1 MVSRRTFAAI
11 TMLMAIILFLFQGLN
26 LAKEKL
32 NHYEKNAYAAEK
44 EDLEDGSG
52 AFGTED
58 ASGEKNIT
66 GSRGTIVYIGEAEE
80 HSVGAVVC
88 EWCRYMKYEAAV
100 YPSMRKY
107 EQAMEKKGA
116 KQPEMIV
123 VNSESIDW
131 TALKDV
137 IDLQDSVDEGIHVV
151 FANLP
156 EVSVIRKNQKLREL
170 LGIAEVK
177 EDSTTVTGLDLYD
190 NLMLGGENIYRAENK
205 EEENRQDL
213 KLTFPWFK
221 LGDGTKTYM
230 KGFPEDQT
238 LKTQDYPVV
247 IWRKNFGTAS
257 VFAVNGDYMEDETG
271 LGLLTGMVYET
282 RNYLIYPIVNAQNLV
297 VQNFPSLAEENTD
310 KMQEIYGNGTK
321 DVNRD
326 IVWPSIAAI
335 YRKNHFGLTCM
346 VAPKLDYD
354 APAEAD
360 GELLHYYA
368 KLLNEEKGEMGLSG
382 FTESETSVK
391 EKLDEDQSFMQKN
404 LSDFYFSS
412 FFSGNLSEQEMET
425 ALQQSALGS
434 VRTVVKS
441 KDTAGDLVSYLDAQT
456 TQQKIVTEDTGRFTY
471 RSWMKMKSIESA
483 LGYASVELDLSR
495 VIYPKTEEDRWE
507 KIVKEFAS
515 NLGTYWQPF
524 SGFDG
529 TTVSTCDSR
538 IRTFLNLRCEDER
551 EGDTITLKTTGT
563 EKTAYYVIRT
573 HNESVE
579 KVTGGTAEKLE
590 DSAWLI
596 RAEKSEVTITL
607 RASDR
612 RYYYEEGVKNE

>member
-1 MVSRRTFAAI
+1 
-11 TMLMAIILFLFQGLN
+11 
-26 LAKEKL
+26 
-32 NHYEKNAYAAEK
+32 
-44 EDLEDGSG
+44 
-52 AFGTED
+52 
-58 ASGEKNIT
+58 
-66 GSRGTIVYIGEAEE
+66 
-80 HSVGAVVC
+80 
-88 EWCRYMKYEAAV
+88 
-100 YPSMRKY
+100 
-107 EQAMEKKGA
+107 
-116 KQPEMIV
+116 
-123 VNSESIDW
+123 
-131 TALKDV
+131 
-137 IDLQDSVDEGIHVV
+137 
-151 FANLP
+151 
-156 EVSVIRKNQKLREL
+156 
-170 LGIAEVK
+170 
-177 EDSTTVTGLDLYD
+177 
-190 NLMLGGENIYRAENK
+190 
-205 EEENRQDL
+205 
-213 KLTFPWFK
+213 
-221 LGDGTKTYM
+221 M

-282 RNYLIYPIVNAQNLV
+282 RNYLIYPVVNAQNLV
-297 VQNFPSLAEENTD
+297 VQNFPSLAEENMD

>member
-1 MVSRRTFAAI
+1 
-11 TMLMAIILFLFQGLN
+11 
-26 LAKEKL
+26 
-32 NHYEKNAYAAEK
+32 
-44 EDLEDGSG
+44 
-52 AFGTED
+52 
-58 ASGEKNIT
+58 
-66 GSRGTIVYIGEAEE
+66 
-80 HSVGAVVC
+80 
-88 EWCRYMKYEAAV
+88 
-100 YPSMRKY
+100 
-107 EQAMEKKGA
+107 
-116 KQPEMIV
+116 
-123 VNSESIDW
+123 
-131 TALKDV
+131 
-137 IDLQDSVDEGIHVV
+137 
-151 FANLP
+151 
-156 EVSVIRKNQKLREL
+156 
-170 LGIAEVK
+170 
-177 EDSTTVTGLDLYD
+177 
-190 NLMLGGENIYRAENK
+190 
-205 EEENRQDL
+205 
-213 KLTFPWFK
+213 
-221 LGDGTKTYM
+221 
-230 KGFPEDQT
+230 
-238 LKTQDYPVV
+238 
-247 IWRKNFGTAS
+247 
-257 VFAVNGDYMEDETG
+257 
-271 LGLLTGMVYET
+271 
-282 RNYLIYPIVNAQNLV
+282 
-297 VQNFPSLAEENTD
+297 
-310 KMQEIYGNGTK
+310 
-321 DVNRD
+321 
-326 IVWPSIAAI
+326 
-335 YRKNHFGLTCM
+335 
-346 VAPKLDYD
+346 
-354 APAEAD
+354 
-360 GELLHYYA
+360 
-368 KLLNEEKGEMGLSG
+368 MGLSG

-579 KVTGGTAEKLE
+579 KVMGGTAEKLE